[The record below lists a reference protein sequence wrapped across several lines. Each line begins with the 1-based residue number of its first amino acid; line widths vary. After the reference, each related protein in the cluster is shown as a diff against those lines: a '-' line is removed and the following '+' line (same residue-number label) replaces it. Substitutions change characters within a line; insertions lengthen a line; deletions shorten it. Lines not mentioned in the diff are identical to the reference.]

1 MLPNHYKEESK
12 EMMLEECPVLDCDN
26 LPEELV
32 GHVNE
37 LILKLEN
44 GELQDALSTMT
55 LIKKHLSN
63 EDLYETKMPID
74 LAFEYR
80 NYLKM
85 NAYCD

>member
-1 MLPNHYKEESK
+1 MSEES
-12 EMMLEECPVLDCDN
+12 PVLDCDN

-37 LILKLEN
+37 LILRLEN

-55 LIKKHLSN
+55 LIKKHLNN
-63 EDLYETKMPID
+63 EDLYETKIPID
-74 LAFEYR
+74 LAFEYHH
-80 NYLKM
+80 YLKM